1 MWAALWFIIQKQTFT
16 KACYAALSVILS
28 ASEIS
33 THTWNIFQKGPT
45 AGIQ

>member
-1 MWAALWFIIQKQTFT
+1 MWAVLRFIIQKQTFT
-16 KACYAALSVILS
+16 KACYTALSVTLS

-33 THTWNIFQKGPT
+33 THTWNIFQQGPT

>member
-1 MWAALWFIIQKQTFT
+1 MWAVLRFIIQKTDLY
-16 KACYAALSVILS
+16 KSLYAALSVTLS

-33 THTWNIFQKGPT
+33 THTWNIFQQGPT